1 MEIKADK
8 AERKER
14 CAGDLSQKILTVIL
28 TVILAPL
35 IAAYCVLWAAMTVGG
50 GAVKRILGKYTA

>member
-1 MEIKADK
+1 MEIKENK
-8 AERKER
+8 AELR
-14 CAGDLSQKILTVIL
+14 STKIMTVIL